1 MKHRQ
6 KDRTVLRKL
15 LFFVLIIQLLAFADD
30 FSIKSFNAVDAGEPD
45 KYITAPFSSELK
57 KVKSGK
63 IQKGKFYVRHKFED
77 PYDPDAI
84 TYQLFEGQPSSS
96 IGTLS
101 KFKIPKGMNIRTFV
115 KKKFYLS
122 DYAEFDEDI
131 ETVYFDKKYAYVE
144 KEETLYIK
152 NGGSFK
158 TLGFLDEKICY
169 IEVTSEPSGATV
181 KVDGKSKGI
190 TPVKFSVIST
200 KPILATIK
208 KKGYYTISRSIK
220 PNPNSLTQDG
230 LLLISKKEM
239 ENPVP
244 PHKALFKKL
253 TKKPD
258 YDTLKIL
265 ARNIK
270 KSLKE
275 LPELLRDAKSN
286 IETNYP
292 ANPPKGSSES
302 KGNFGKRSKSWKKNL
317 KNELIEQ
324 DKKAKTYK
332 AELKKLLKKVNK
344 AKEGFRALEKKRLA
358 KEARAEKKRLSKEK
372 AAEKKRRKAEAA
384 QKEKEQY
391 TLLYTA
397 IDSKNITLGKYRRGT
412 YKYSISMDQ
421 SPFQFNYSGRFRKGR
436 VNKDELLESL
446 DEVTAVLKYWNVETE
461 DGYFKALHGVDLYY
475 QGKKFKTSRR
485 SKGKFTYSESDSHS
499 KKLLKKFKAKHKKR
513 LKNRSRK
520 KAFYKEDIQKSKEA
534 LELFESGKGPKN
546 EPSIKETSDKLIEK
560 DSKDIAQNE
569 EKKEEFK
576 ESFEQMDE
584 LYEDSDVP
592 FYTAIALGAVSVG
605 TGYLAYT
612 YYDQAD
618 KAKASANVVRQ
629 AISSPDGKVNVDG
642 VEVSDKNELTEVA
655 NELINEHNDKN
666 DKFKLF
672 GIISGLS
679 LTASIVL
686 FTF

>member
-1 MKHRQ
+1 M
-6 KDRTVLRKL
+6 LRKL
-15 LFFVLIIQLLAFADD
+15 LFFVLIIQLIAFADD
-30 FSIKSFNAVDAGEPD
+30 FTIKSFNAVDAGEPD
-45 KYITAPFSSELK
+45 KFITAPFSSELK

-77 PYDPDAI
+77 PYDPDAL

-144 KEETLYIK
+144 KEELLYIK

-158 TLGFLDEKICY
+158 SLNFLDEKICY

-181 KVDGKSKGI
+181 SVAGKSKGK

-208 KKGYYTISRSIK
+208 KRGFYTMSRSIK
-220 PNPNSLTQDG
+220 PNPNTLTQDG

-239 ENPVP
+239 ESPVP

-253 TKKPD
+253 TKTPN

-265 ARNIK
+265 ARNIE
-270 KSLKE
+270 KSLKD
-275 LPELLRDAKSN
+275 LPDLLREAKAT
-286 IETNYP
+286 IEADYP

-302 KGNFGKRSKSWKKNL
+302 KSNFNKRTKGWKKNL

-324 DKKAKTYK
+324 DKRAKQYK
-332 AELKKLLKKVNK
+332 AELKKLFKKVNK
-344 AKEGFRALEKKRLA
+344 AKEGFRTLEKRRLA
-358 KEARAEKKRLSKEK
+358 KEAKAEKKRL
-372 AAEKKRRKAEAA
+372 KAEAA

-391 TLLYTA
+391 TLRYTA

-412 YKYSISMDQ
+412 YKYTIDMDQ
-421 SPFQFNYSGRFRKGR
+421 SPFQFSYSGRFRKGR
-436 VNKDELLESL
+436 VDKDELLENT
-446 DEVTAVLKYWNVETE
+446 DELTAVLKYWNIETD
-461 DGYFKALHGVDLYY
+461 DGYYKALHGVDLYF

-485 SKGKFTYSESDSHS
+485 SKGKFTYSDPDSKS
-499 KKLLKKFKAKHKKR
+499 KKLQKKFEAKHKKR

-520 KAFYKEDIQKSKEA
+520 KVFLKDDVEKSREA
-534 LELFESGKGPKN
+534 LELFTTSKDPKEES
-546 EPSIKETSDKLIEK
+546 SIKETSDELIKK
-560 DSKDIAQNE
+560 DSKELANKE

-576 ESFEQMDE
+576 DSFEQMDE
-584 LYEDSDVP
+584 LYEDSNVP
-592 FYTAIALGAVSVG
+592 FYTAIALGAVSAG

-612 YYDQAD
+612 YYKQSND
-618 KAKASANVVRQ
+618 AKAGYDTLMEGYTKDPENAEFL
-629 AISSPDGKVNVDG
+629 IGGELIKG
-642 VEVSDKNELTEVA
+642 EGLVEPIN
-655 NELINEHNDKN
+655 NLINEHNDKN